1 MLNSRAKEEYNSLLK
16 YGSCSIILGKHH
28 YAGHFPEKLNKV
40 LKVTKQFC
48 GHDEQRYESI
58 IRSIDNN
65 ESYYVI
71 PETTLKD
78 LTPTSPF
85 YRYLKNMFE
94 KRGVTIFTTTL
105 SCFYVEYAG
114 SMDVLE
120 TIEKMCDDH
129 DNTIWKSYES
139 ILNFAYHIMKG
150 LAYLHEKKIAHLD
163 IKPENIMVDSR
174 NPFAIKF
181 RIIDFGFSSI
191 EPFNDFISNI
201 RGTPGYFPKY
211 FKGQSEPALPIVNAN
226 DMDIDPITDAIPMKT
241 NPTLVYKIDSYCLGR
256 MLNYILYHYNATFNP
271 GLCCHL
277 FRKKNIMHDKLK
289 KLIADLT
296 TNNVHTRP
304 FITTLLAKRSKEKT
318 SIV

>member
-1 MLNSRAKEEYNSLLK
+1 MLNSRNKEEYNSLLK

-48 GHDEQRYESI
+48 GHDEQRYENI

-65 ESYYVI
+65 DSYYVI
-71 PETTLKD
+71 PETALKE

-120 TIEKMCDDH
+120 SIEKMCNDR
-129 DNTIWKSYES
+129 DNTIWKSHDS
-139 ILNFAYHIMKG
+139 ILNFANHIIKG
-150 LAYLHEKKIAHLD
+150 LAYLHKKKIAHLD
-163 IKPENIMVDSR
+163 IKPENIMIDSR
-174 NPFAIKF
+174 NPSNIKF
-181 RIIDFGFSSI
+181 RIIDFGFSSM
-191 EPFNDFISNI
+191 EPFNEFISNI

-211 FKGQSEPALPIVNAN
+211 FKGQYEPALPTVKAN
-226 DMDIDPITDAIPMKT
+226 DMDIDPKTDAIPMKT
-241 NPTLVYKIDSYCLGR
+241 NPALVYKIDSYCLGR
-256 MLNYILYHYNATFNP
+256 TLNYMLYHYNATFNP
-271 GLCCHL
+271 RSCCHL

-289 KLIADLT
+289 KLIDDLT
-296 TNNVHTRP
+296 INDVYVRP
-304 FITTLLAKRSKEKT
+304 FIITLVAKSSKEKT

>member
-1 MLNSRAKEEYNSLLK
+1 MLNLRVKEEYNSLLK

-58 IRSIDNN
+58 INSIDNN
-65 ESYYVI
+65 DSYYVI
-71 PETTLKD
+71 PETALKD

-120 TIEKMCDDH
+120 SIETMCDDH

-139 ILNFAYHIMKG
+139 ILNFAHHIMQG

-174 NPFAIKF
+174 NPLAIKF
-181 RIIDFGFSSI
+181 RIIDFGFSSMD
-191 EPFNDFISNI
+191 PFNDFISNV

-211 FKGQSEPALPIVNAN
+211 FRGQYEPGLPLIYAN
-226 DMDIDPITDAIPMKT
+226 DMDIDPKTGSIPMKT

-256 MLNYILYHYNATFNP
+256 TLNYMLYHYNATFNA
-271 GLCCHL
+271 GSCCHL
-277 FRKKNIMHDKLK
+277 FRKKNNIHNKLK
-289 KLIADLT
+289 KLIAGLT
-296 TNNVHTRP
+296 TNDVHARP
-304 FITTLLAKRSKEKT
+304 FITSLVMMNSKEKM